1 MNHKLY
7 MYHSVYYKCSIRSL
21 FLQFLVVFLRKTLT
35 KYFFAVIVTA
45 HNITYLEV
53 PQYGDPRR
61 DADLICHYVNEKG
74 DPPLHSVKWYRDNNE
89 IFRFTPEQQ
98 VNIITDFV
106 AKESCNYIID
116 TLHKYYEI
124 LTRVPIFF
132 LNISL
137 NCINKP

>member
-1 MNHKLY
+1 M
-7 MYHSVYYKCSIRSL
+7 
-21 FLQFLVVFLRKTLT
+21 
-35 KYFFAVIVTA
+35 IVTA

-98 VNIITDFV
+98 VNIIIDFV

-132 LNISL
+132 FKHIVKLY
-137 NCINKP
+137 K